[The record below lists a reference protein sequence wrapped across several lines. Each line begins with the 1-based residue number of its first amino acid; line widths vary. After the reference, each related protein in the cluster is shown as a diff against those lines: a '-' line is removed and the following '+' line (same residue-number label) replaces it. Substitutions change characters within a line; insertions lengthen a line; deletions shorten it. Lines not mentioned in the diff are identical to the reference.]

1 MVNKAKAEQE
11 RYQKA
16 YDWNSKM
23 QKEYEKR
30 AKNSKASSA
39 EKKAAAKKAKEYAA
53 LATKYKATAEKYKNL
68 ATSYTKAGSAMQT
81 AFNTAFNNTVNA
93 AINNTVNAINNLAE
107 TYQAQY
113 DAIIKA
119 RTEFRDKMS
128 KISIGE
134 YDNEKKSV
142 TALTDFNVAK
152 RQVEQY
158 GSNLEKLKGIMPEGF
173 MNEILGMDTDEGLA
187 YTEKLLS
194 KGTDWLKEYAKS
206 YNSYMSAT
214 SSVSNKYYQSQID
227 TLHTNYTKAVE
238 AEFSR
243 LQSSLTT
250 IGQQVM
256 QGFADGMQS
265 KKTAL
270 DNAGKTLAN
279 SVINTLKTQLQIH
292 SPSKVMA
299 SIGSYTGQGF
309 VNGVEDQ
316 VRAAREAMQNLV
328 ETPRPQL
335 AMAAGAEN
343 LRLRDEYN
351 YTSNRHY
358 TFEAVTTLDGREI
371 ARSTAEYTEDELERR
386 RKNSE
391 RMKGRR

>member
-1 MVNKAKAEQE
+1 
-11 RYQKA
+11 
-16 YDWNSKM
+16 
-23 QKEYEKR
+23 
-30 AKNSKASSA
+30 
-39 EKKAAAKKAKEYAA
+39 
-53 LATKYKATAEKYKNL
+53 
-68 ATSYTKAGSAMQT
+68 MQT

-134 YDNEKKSV
+134 YDNEKKAV

-206 YNSYMSAT
+206 YNAYMSST

-270 DNAGKTLAN
+270 DNAGKALAN
-279 SVINTLKTQLQIH
+279 SVISTLKSQLQIH

-343 LRLRDEYN
+343 LRLHDEYN